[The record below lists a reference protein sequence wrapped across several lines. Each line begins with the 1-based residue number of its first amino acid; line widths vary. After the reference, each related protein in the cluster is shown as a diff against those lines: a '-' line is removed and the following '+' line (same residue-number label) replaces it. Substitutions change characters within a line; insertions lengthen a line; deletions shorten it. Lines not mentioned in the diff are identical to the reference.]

1 MTDEKRGMKI
11 LDLDNDFN
19 ASQERLAELKAG
31 RLEVDIPLD
40 DKYWVALNKH
50 RQAYGSK

>member
-1 MTDEKRGMKI
+1 MTDEKRGMKV
-11 LDLDNDFN
+11 LDLDTDFN
-19 ASQERLAELKAG
+19 ASVARLVELQRG
-31 RLEVDIPLD
+31 RLEVDIPLN